1 MMEKSENMI
10 QKEILDYL
18 RLRNIP
24 ATRNH
29 CGRVKVGG
37 HWVNLGASGWPDIL
51 CCLPPHGFFLGLEIK
66 KPGEELTGVQEKVK
80 FEIEQAHGT
89 VLRISSV
96 QELNEMLKE
105 R

>member
-1 MMEKSENMI
+1 MGLEGIILRNV
-10 QKEILDYL
+10 LDYL
-18 RLRNIP
+18 KMRNIP

-29 CGRVKVGG
+29 CGRLKVGS
-37 HWVNLGASGWPDIL
+37 HWMNLGQGGWPDIL

-66 KPGEELTGVQEKVK
+66 KSGEELSGVQEKVK
-80 FEIEQAHGT
+80 FEIEQAGGT

>member
-1 MMEKSENMI
+1 MGLEGI
-10 QKEILDYL
+10 ILRDVLEYL
-18 RLRNIP
+18 KMRNIP

-80 FEIEQAHGT
+80 YDIKWAGGT

-96 QELNEMLKE
+96 QELDGILKE

>member
-1 MMEKSENMI
+1 MGLESI
-10 QKEILDYL
+10 ILHDVLEYL
-18 RLRNIP
+18 KLRNIP

-29 CGRVKVGG
+29 CGKVQVGG
-37 HWVNLGASGWPDIL
+37 HWVNLGDAGWPDIL

-66 KPGEELTGVQEKVK
+66 KPGEELSGMQEKVK
-80 FEIEQAHGT
+80 FDIEQAGGT

-96 QELNEMLKE
+96 QELNELLKE

>member
-1 MMEKSENMI
+1 MKSENEI
-10 QKEILDYL
+10 QRDVLDYL
-18 RLRNIP
+18 KLRNIP

-29 CGRVKVGG
+29 CGRLKDKGG
-37 HWVNLGASGWPDIL
+37 YWVNLGAAGWPDII

-66 KPGEELTGVQEKVK
+66 RPGEELSGVQEKVK
-80 FEIEQAHGT
+80 YEIQQAGGM
-89 VLRISSV
+89 VLRIESV

>member
-1 MMEKSENMI
+1 MGLEGI
-10 QKEILDYL
+10 ILRDVLEYL
-18 RLRNIP
+18 KLRNIP

-29 CGRVKVGG
+29 CGRVKVDG
-37 HWVNLGASGWPDIL
+37 HWINLGTAGWPDIL

-80 FEIEQAHGT
+80 FEVEQAGGT

-96 QELNEMLKE
+96 QELNGILKE

>member
-1 MMEKSENMI
+1 MGLEGI
-10 QKEILDYL
+10 ILRDVLDYL
-18 RLRNIP
+18 KMRNIP

-29 CGRVKVGG
+29 CGRLNVGG
-37 HWVNLGASGWPDIL
+37 HWVNLGDSGWPDVL
-51 CCLPPHGFFLGLEIK
+51 VCLPPHGLFLGLEIK
-66 KPGEELTGVQEKVK
+66 RPGEELSGVQEKVK
-80 FEIEQAHGT
+80 FELEQANGT